1 MVRISDILKKADK
14 KRENSPDIEGKKMSI
29 PKSGKSEESNKTPLN
44 ETSQQAQPPLINLKN
59 QDRNMMWNLL
69 EQYKKKS

>member
-1 MVRISDILKKADK
+1 MIRISDFLKKTDK
-14 KRENSPDIEGKKMSI
+14 QNEDSPDIEGNKKSI